1 VATGGA
7 QAVEPVGS
15 HHVNAASNSVSV
27 SISGVKKARVKV
39 RGERV
44 RRTVRSSTVLRL
56 PAGKYTMRAFAVT
69 SGGTLYK
76 PSQRTYRVRAK
87 TGQAVLVAV
96 TYQPVT
102 SNNVSTGQQRIPAD
116 PVPDGDFATMFALVN
131 EARSKQQQCGS
142 KTMPPVAPVVYNAEI
157 AKAAQAHAQDMADKN
172 YFDHDSLDGRSFA
185 DRIRAT
191 NYSGDPAGEN
201 IASGFPTAQETLHG
215 WLKSPGH
222 CVNLMDAEFDTMGLG
237 LAVQQDSRYSNPVT
251 YWVQDFGYDP
261 SSR

>member
-1 VATGGA
+1 MESA
-7 QAVEPVGS
+7 GS
-15 HHVNAASNSVSV
+15 HHVNAVGNSVSV

-39 RGERV
+39 RGQRV

-222 CVNLMDAEFDTMGLG
+222 CVNLMDADFDTMGLG
-237 LAVQQDSRYSNPVT
+237 LAVQQDSRYST
-251 YWVQDFGYDP
+251 GISYWVQDFGYDP